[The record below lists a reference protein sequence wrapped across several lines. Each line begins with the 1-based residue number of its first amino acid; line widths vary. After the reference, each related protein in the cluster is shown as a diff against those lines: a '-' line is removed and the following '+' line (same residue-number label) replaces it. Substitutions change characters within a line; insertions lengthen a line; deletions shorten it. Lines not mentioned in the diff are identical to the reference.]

1 MNKELARLYDR
12 IHAEELAA
20 LAKRTREAFSR
31 APELAALA
39 DERRGVLSA
48 VGAGAL
54 SAADGKKALIG
65 ISGRERAALLR
76 CGLPGD
82 YLELRFRCAR
92 CRDTGY
98 LDELRQKP
106 CACQLTYA
114 ARRSA
119 YGAINERETFE
130 AFSEHVYPDETQKK
144 QALRAKSLCETY
156 AEALPR
162 PEKPNLFIMGG
173 NGLGKTYLANAIAHR
188 ALSRGVD
195 AHLVTAYRFTQD
207 VLSDIRQNTDN
218 ARRCQYAELFVLDD
232 LGSEPVIPNV
242 SNEWLFA
249 VVNERASF
257 ARPTII
263 VTNLGFESLQARY
276 GDRLVSRFVD
286 QSRTNMLRLTGRD
299 LRQMKC

>member
-1 MNKELARLYDR
+1 MNKELSRLYDR

-20 LAKRTREAFSR
+20 LSVRTREALLR

-39 DERRGVLSA
+39 DERRNILRA

-54 SAADGKKALIG
+54 AATDGKKALAG

-82 YLELRFRCAR
+82 YLALSVRCAL

-106 CACQLTYA
+106 CACQLQYA
-114 ARRSA
+114 ARLEIRS
-119 YGAINERETFE
+119 AINERETFE
-130 AFSEHVYPDETQKK
+130 AFSEQVYPDEAQKK
-144 QALRAKSLCETY
+144 QALRAKSLCEDY

-173 NGLGKTYLANAIAHR
+173 NGLGKSYLANAIAHR
-188 ALSRGVD
+188 ALCRGVD
-195 AHLVTAYRFTQD
+195 ARLVTAYRFTQD
-207 VLSDIRQNTDN
+207 VLSDIKQGTDN
-218 ARRCQYAELFVLDD
+218 ARRCQDAELFVLDD

-257 ARPTII
+257 ARPTIV
-263 VTNLGFESLQARY
+263 VTNLGFEALQTRY
-276 GDRLVSRFVD
+276 GDRLVSRLLN
-286 QSRTNMLRLTGRD
+286 QTLTTALRLTGKD
-299 LRQMKC
+299 LRLTKC

>member
-1 MNKELARLYDR
+1 MNKELSRLYDR

-20 LAKRTREAFSR
+20 LSARTREAFSR

-48 VGAGAL
+48 VGAGLL
-54 SAADGKKALIG
+54 SAAAGKEAFAG

-82 YLELRFRCAR
+82 YLELNLRCAR

-106 CACQLTYA
+106 CSCQLTYA
-114 ARRSA
+114 ARLGQRS
-119 YGAINERETFE
+119 AINERETFE
-130 AFSEHVYPDETQKK
+130 AFSEQVYPDEAQKK
-144 QALRAKSLCETY
+144 QALRAKSLCENY
-156 AEALPR
+156 AETLPR

-173 NGLGKTYLANAIAHR
+173 NGLGKSYLANAIAHR

-207 VLSDIRQNTDN
+207 VLSDIRHGTDN
-218 ARRCQYAELFVLDD
+218 ARRCQDAELFVLDD

-263 VTNLGFESLQARY
+263 VTNLGFEPLQTRY

-286 QSRTNMLRLTGRD
+286 QSLTIALRLTGKD
-299 LRQMKC
+299 LRLFKC